1 VTGTPGIRLG
11 LIGTGRVGR
20 DVVRLASARPGVEI
34 VAACSRDAAHRGRDL
49 GELAGIDPLGIAVAA
64 GPADVLAA
72 RPSVVLIATTSFLAD
87 VAADVEAVV
96 RAGAN
101 ALCTAEEAA
110 CPWAV
115 DEALADRLARVARE
129 HGVTIL
135 GAGANPGFVFDALV
149 LTAAGAGP
157 DVRHIAVERR
167 VNFSRF
173 SANVLG
179 RLGVGYSPEAF
190 AAGVAEGRIFGHIGF
205 PESMRV
211 VAHAVGR
218 RIESIERRIEPVFAA
233 QAASAEHLDVPAGHT
248 AGVRQHYVATV
259 DGEEWFV
266 ATLVGHIDPRGAGLA
281 LRDTIEITGSVKIGL
296 TIDPGLDPQTTS
308 ASVLVNSL
316 QRLVAAPAGWVTVA
330 ELPPAL
336 PV

>member
-1 VTGTPGIRLG
+1 MTDRGTIRLA

-20 DVVRLASARPGVEI
+20 DVARLAAARPGVEL
-34 VAACSRDAAHRGRDL
+34 VAACSRDVAHRGRDL
-49 GELAGIDPLGIAVAA
+49 GELAGTEPFGIEIA
-64 GPADVLAA
+64 GAPQDVLAA
-72 RPSVVLIATTSFLAD
+72 RPDVVLIATTSFLAD
-87 VAADVEAVV
+87 VAADLEAVV

-115 DEALADRLARVARE
+115 DEHLADRLAAIARE

-149 LTAAGAGP
+149 ITAAGAGP
-157 DVRHIAVERR
+157 DVRRIAVERR

-179 RLGVGYSPEAF
+179 RLGVGYSPDDF
-190 AAGVAEGRIFGHIGF
+190 AAGVAGHRIFGHIGF

-211 VAHAVGR
+211 VAHALGR
-218 RIESIERRIEPVFAA
+218 RIERIERRIEPIFTERALTAA
-233 QAASAEHLDVPAGHT
+233 HLEVPAGHT
-248 AGVRQHYVATV
+248 AGVRQDYVATV
-259 DGEEWFV
+259 DGEAWFV
-266 ATLVGHIDPRGAGLA
+266 AALTGHVAPQGAGIA
-281 LRDTIEITGSVKIGL
+281 LRDTIEITGTTTIGL
-296 TIDPGLDPQTTS
+296 TLDPGLDPQTTS
-308 ASVLVNSL
+308 ASVLANSL
-316 QRLVAAPAGWVTVA
+316 ERLVAAPPGWVTVA
-330 ELPPAL
+330 ELPPAR

>member
-1 VTGTPGIRLG
+1 MTGPIRLG

-20 DVVRLASARPGVEI
+20 DVTRLAAARPGVQV
-34 VAACSRDAAHRGRDL
+34 VAACSRDPSHAGRDL
-49 GELAGIDPLGIAVAA
+49 GELAGAAPLGVAVS
-64 GPADVLAA
+64 ADRGAVLAT
-72 RPSVVLIATTSFLAD
+72 RPDVVLIATTSFLAE
-87 VAADVEAVV
+87 VAADIEAAV
-96 RAGAN
+96 RSLAN
-101 ALCTAEEAA
+101 VLCTAEQAA

-115 DEALADRLARVARE
+115 DSALADRLAAVARE
-129 HGVTIL
+129 HGVTVL

-157 DVRHIAVERR
+157 DIHHIAVERR
-167 VNFSRF
+167 VDFSRF
-173 SANVLG
+173 SATVLG
-179 RLGVGYSPEAF
+179 RLGVGYPPDAF
-190 AAGVAEGRIFGHIGF
+190 AAGVADGWIFGHIGF

-218 RIESIERRIEPVFAA
+218 RIESIERRIEPLFADRP
-233 QAASAEHLDVPAGHT
+233 ASADHLEVPAGHT

-281 LRDTIEITGSVKIGL
+281 LRDTIEITGSVRIAL
-296 TIDPGLDPQTTS
+296 TLDPGLDPQTTS

-316 QRLVAAPAGWVTVA
+316 ERLVGAPPGWLTVA
-330 ELPPAL
+330 DLPPAR
-336 PV
+336 PA

>member
-1 VTGTPGIRLG
+1 MTAPLRLG

-20 DVVRLASARPGVEI
+20 DVTRLAATRPGVQI
-34 VAACSRDAAHRGRDL
+34 VGACSRDPGHAGRDL
-49 GELAGIDPLGIAVAA
+49 GELAGIAPVGVAVAGDRA
-64 GPADVLAA
+64 AVLAA
-72 RPSVVLIATTSFLAD
+72 RPTVVLIATTSFLAD
-87 VAADVEAVV
+87 VAADIEAVV

-101 ALCTAEEAA
+101 ALCTAEQAA

-115 DEALADRLARVARE
+115 DAALAERLATVARE
-129 HGVTIL
+129 SGVTVL

-157 DVRHIAVERR
+157 DIRRIAVERR
-167 VNFSRF
+167 VDFSRF
-173 SANVLG
+173 SATVLG

-218 RIESIERRIEPVFAA
+218 RIESIERRIEPLYADGP
-233 QAASAEHLDVPAGHT
+233 ASADHLEVPAGHT

-259 DGEEWFV
+259 GGEEWFV
-266 ATLVGHIDPRGAGLA
+266 ATLVGHVDPRGAGIA
-281 LRDTIEITGSVKIGL
+281 LRDTIEISGSVRIAL
-296 TIDPGLDPQTTS
+296 TLDPGLDPQTTS

-316 QRLVAAPAGWVTVA
+316 ERLVAAPSGWLTVA
-330 ELPPAL
+330 DLPPAR

>member
-1 VTGTPGIRLG
+1 MSVRLG

-20 DVVRLASARPGVEI
+20 DVTRLAAARHGVEI
-34 VAACSRDAAHRGRDL
+34 VAACSRDAAHHGRDL
-49 GELAGIDPLGIAVAA
+49 GELAGGDPLGVTVAA
-64 GPADVLAA
+64 TPADVLAA
-72 RPSVVLIATTSFLAD
+72 RPSVVLIATTSFLGD
-87 VAADVEAVV
+87 VAADLEAVV

-115 DEALADRLARVARE
+115 DEPLADRLGGIARE

-157 DVRHIAVERR
+157 DVRRIAVERH

-190 AAGVAEGRIFGHIGF
+190 AAGVAEHRIFGHIGF

-218 RIESIERRIEPVFAA
+218 RIESIDRRIEPIFAERP
-233 QAASAEHLDVPAGHT
+233 ASAEHLDVPAGHT
-248 AGVRQHYVATV
+248 AGVRQHYVAMV

-266 ATLVGHIDPRGAGLA
+266 ATLVGHIDPHAAGIP
-281 LRDTIEITGSVKIGL
+281 LRDTIEITGTVKIGL
-296 TIDPGLDPQTTS
+296 TLDPGLDPQMTS

-316 QRLVAAPAGWVTVA
+316 ERLVAAPAGWVTVA
-330 ELPPAL
+330 ELPPAI
-336 PV
+336 PA